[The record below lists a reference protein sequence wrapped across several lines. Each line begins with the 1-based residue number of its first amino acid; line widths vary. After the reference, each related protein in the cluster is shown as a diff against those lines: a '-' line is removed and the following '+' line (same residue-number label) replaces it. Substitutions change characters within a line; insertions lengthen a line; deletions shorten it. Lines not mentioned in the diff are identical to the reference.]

1 MNNELYRKLTSITL
15 MTIMF
20 AGGMTIAIPGETPV
34 AVAQTGMLSV
44 SATAAPGNSFGGPQI
59 IEIVVDDP
67 SRSETGTGIAKPD
80 VSIDDNPLD
89 MTQADT
95 GKWYAYVTSTS
106 GVAAANAAYDAF
118 PDAGANPNTFLA
130 TDITPS
136 ANPGDALTLQAFPF
150 DDDSDIDV
158 VFGDETITLHYE
170 EDLDGLATVSTDRAG
185 APIGGQVH
193 VTVSDFRLNLDPTG
207 EDAWV
212 MNADGSLTS
221 LMTGATDNDED
232 NWLDT
237 DGVDDTTTSAF
248 GGLGGKFTVT
258 DDINIVTVA
267 DGSVT
272 LTETGANTGVFES
285 QNSDD
290 SSNIVVTGD
299 ENDDFTIE
307 YADSDVQVFIEDFDS
322 TLKVIAD
329 GTWDS
334 GESLTV
340 RLTNENLN
348 TNTLTEQDMELGD
361 DNLPIMIFGEPIT
374 LATVKID
381 AVVDEANPTP
391 LGDRLTIDKDT
402 HVGTLVKS
410 TTFNADA
417 ANRNYTFTVTL
428 TETQKERLQDG
439 TLNNYIHYSSDDL
452 TAATNAHLNDTTPDT
467 DLTTTNNPVVDG
479 DKIVLD
485 SDADGI
491 FNITFTVPATD
502 PTGTLLTSGAA
513 EANTAIRTAV
523 AEATAETVET
533 AVAVRESVAN
543 SSTLDAF
550 KAEVAT
556 NTDTNVNAAK
566 AAVEEIALKHIVT
579 HEFTVVADI
588 FTFGA
593 DSNDAIYRAL
603 LEETDSASGVFEG
616 TVEYQMLNQRTVNDE
631 TTHQSVDAVGD
642 ELAMILNTDYT
653 GSDAPEFTYDEDNA
667 SEDAPT
673 NTGEVS
679 VDASTYRVSDDVTIT
694 LTDADLNTDS
704 GAREI
709 YRIANS
715 SGTIEPRIASI
726 AIGNLGC
733 ASEIGDVSLRET
745 ASDSGTFEGSFTV
758 PAECGTGDKPPLT
771 TGESIT
777 VTYEDFRDENGGDSE
792 WTDSATIG
800 ADTGSVSLDRTV
812 YPVPTAAA
820 TVDGI
825 DIEATTVTIAVAV
838 DDSDV
843 DTSSSSTQT
852 IETDRVEL
860 TVAGLIVDLDDLKES
875 EPDSGIFETD
885 IAIGP
890 SVTGFNDNT
899 KETETKQIQQ
909 GHIITVRYTDESDA
923 SGNENSVSDSATFDL
938 RNAVLQSDKS
948 VYVIGQDALLTLI
961 EADLNLDSG
970 TIDNVDLDRINWD
983 SEAYDGSLHD
993 VRADLGP
1000 VPTNLRETGE
1010 NTGIFQVVITISDS
1024 ILGNALERGE
1034 EITLTYLDRGP
1045 SGADFVGDDERDV
1058 ELQIET
1064 SNFGATVELDQ
1075 NVYTWTDKVFITVVA
1090 SDYNFDSNIIDE
1102 IGTPDKGEIT
1112 IRTRAGEVQ
1121 YRLAETG
1128 PDTGVFT
1135 GELVLTG
1142 DNEAG
1147 IDGVHGTFSR
1157 GLAGPTDGTINTRT
1171 SDGISISFD
1180 YSDSEAPL
1188 VASALIRWNVGE
1200 VQWLEASYAATGSG
1214 VVRIIDPD
1222 MNINPDAVD
1231 SIDAVVYSET
1241 FIGGIELTLTETQ
1254 EASGI
1259 FEGTVEFDPESAS
1272 DGHRLQVTEGDIITA
1287 AYDDKTLPKP
1297 DNGDTLEITA
1307 TTLIGSIVPPLERA
1321 PASNP
1326 AIVDAF
1332 GNSIASVSVDQQV
1345 LITADLTSGQDR
1357 EQDFAYLVQIQNE
1370 DGVTVQLSWSA
1381 GTLGA
1386 GDTFSQSQSWTPS
1399 ETGSYTATIFVW
1411 ESVSNPTALSPQLSI
1426 TIDVV

>member
-1 MNNELYRKLTSITL
+1 

-34 AVAQTGMLSV
+34 AVAQTSMLSV
-44 SATAAPGNSFGGPQI
+44 SATAAPGNSFGAQV

-67 SRSETGTGIAKPD
+67 ARSETGEGISEPHVTADGDK
-80 VSIDDNPLD
+80 VG
-89 MTQADT
+89 MRQADT
-95 GKWYAYVTSTS
+95 GKWYAYVASEDLVQLDDTLLT
-106 GVAAANAAYDAF
+106 VTDNAAAPAGFLDNAPDVAGTGTGTINTIQIFDFDGDVEIELVGIESVTLNYDR
-118 PDAGANPNTFLA
+118 
-130 TDITPS
+130 
-136 ANPGDALTLQAFPF
+136 
-150 DDDSDIDV
+150 
-158 VFGDETITLHYE
+158 
-170 EDLDGLATVSTDRAG
+170 DLDDLATVSTDRAG
-185 APIGGQVH
+185 VPIGGQVH
-193 VTVSDFRLNLDPTG
+193 VTISDFRLNLDPTVA
-207 EDAWV
+207 DVWY
-212 MNADGSLTS
+212 MNASGSS
-221 LMTGATDNDED
+221 ATYGTTNDVA
-232 NWLDT
+232 DT
-237 DGVDDTTTSAF
+237 DDNALPDAVTAPITNWNALFEGKGGEFTLTDPMAAISDIDVTGDGEVDH
-248 GGLGGKFTVT
+248 LIT
-258 DDINIVTVA
+258 DALDNIVRFE
-267 DGSVT
+267 
-272 LTETGANTGVFES
+272 ETGANTGVFES
-285 QNSDD
+285 QHDD
-290 SSNIVVTGD
+290 ESNIKATGD
-299 ENDDFTIE
+299 ENDDFTIA

-322 TLKVIAD
+322 TLEVIAD

-348 TNTLTEQDMELGD
+348 TNTLTDQNMELGNM
-361 DNLPIMIFGEPIT
+361 NLPVLIMGEPEDLIT
-374 LATVKID
+374 LATVDITRGNNTD
-381 AVVDEANPTP
+381 TTDGDDPDEQVSAE
-391 LGDRLTIDKDT
+391 DILTVNSVT
-402 HVGTLVKS
+402 QVGTLNMAAVTMENAPTGYTHNAGS
-410 TTFNADA
+410 VNVTLSLSEPQVDQITSGSSYINYYGPTAIIDGNGLFDDIADA
-417 ANRNYTFTVTL
+417 ETGLHPITVTDA
-428 TETQKERLQDG
+428 EDDG
-439 TLNNYIHYSSDDL
+439 ATIILALSGI
-452 TAATNAHLNDTTPDT
+452 TA
-467 DLTTTNNPVVDG
+467 
-479 DKIVLD
+479 D
-485 SDADGI
+485 S
-491 FNITFTVPATD
+491 N
-502 PTGTLLTSGAA
+502 S
-513 EANTAIRTAV
+513 AV
-523 AEATAETVET
+523 A
-533 AVAVRESVAN
+533 
-543 SSTLDAF
+543 F
-550 KAEVAT
+550 
-556 NTDTNVNAAK
+556 
-566 AAVEEIALKHIVT
+566 
-579 HEFTVVADI
+579 DI
-588 FTFGA
+588 FTFG
-593 DSNDAIYRAL
+593 DVVNHAIYRAL

-616 TVEYQMLNQRTVNDE
+616 TIEYQMLNQRTHDMSD
-631 TTHQSVDAVGD
+631 THDDITAISN
-642 ELAMILNTDYT
+642 ELAMILDTGYT
-653 GSDAPEFTYDEDNA
+653 GGDAPEFTYDEDNA

-694 LTDADLNTDS
+694 LVDADLNTDS

-709 YRIANS
+709 YKIANS
-715 SGTIEPRIASI
+715 GGTIEPRLASI
-726 AIGNLGC
+726 AIGDLAC
-733 ASEIGDVSLRET
+733 ASEIEDVSLRET
-745 ASDSGTFEGSFTV
+745 TSDSGVFEGSFTV
-758 PAECGTGDKPPLT
+758 PDACGIDDDGDPILT

-777 VTYEDFRDENGGDSE
+777 VTYVDFRDETGGGNE

-812 YPVPTAAA
+812 YPVPPG
-820 TVDGI
+820 D
-825 DIEATTVTIAVAV
+825 EVTIAVSV

-860 TVAGLIVDLDDLKES
+860 TVAGVIVDLGELKET
-875 EPDSGIFETD
+875 EPDSGIFD
-885 IAIGP
+885 A
-890 SVTGFNDNT
+890 SVTIGTHVSGIDASGEQRNDVRI
-899 KETETKQIQQ
+899 EQ
-909 GHIITVRYTDESDA
+909 GDIITVKYTDESDA

-970 TIDNVDLDRINWD
+970 TIDNVGLDRIAWD
-983 SEAYDGSLHD
+983 SDAYDDSLD
-993 VRADLGP
+993 TDEARAALGP

-1010 NTGIFQVVITISDS
+1010 DTGIFQVVITISES
-1024 ILGNALERGE
+1024 IGGNALERGE
-1034 EITLTYLDRGP
+1034 EITLTYTDNGP
-1045 SGADFVGDDERDV
+1045 SGADYVGDDTRDV

-1090 SDYNFDSNIIDE
+1090 SDYNFDSNIVDE
-1102 IGTPDKGEIT
+1102 IGTDDKGEIT
-1112 IRTRAGEVQ
+1112 IRTRADEVQ

-1142 DNEAG
+1142 DNKALDEG
-1147 IDGVHGTFSR
+1147 GPQGTSSE
-1157 GLAGPTDGTINTRT
+1157 GLAGPTDGTIKTRT

-1272 DGHRLQVTEGDIITA
+1272 DGHRLQVTEGDIVTA
-1287 AYDDKTLPKP
+1287 AYDDETLPKP

-1332 GNSIASVSVDQQV
+1332 GNSLASVSADQQV
-1345 LITADLTSGQDR
+1345 QITADLTSGQDR
-1357 EQDFAYLVQIQNE
+1357 DQDFAYLVQIQNE
-1370 DGVTVQLSWSA
+1370 DGVTIALSWIT

-1386 GDTFSQSQSWTPS
+1386 GATFSPSQSWTPS

>member
-1 MNNELYRKLTSITL
+1 MNSKLYRKLTSITL
-15 MTIMF
+15 MAIML
-20 AGGMTIAIPGETPV
+20 AGGMTIAVPGETPV

-67 SRSETGTGIAKPD
+67 SRSDIAGGISLPD
-80 VSIDDNPLD
+80 VTIDGNRVT
-89 MTQADT
+89 MRQADT
-95 GKWYAYVTSTS
+95 GKWYAYVADESA
-106 GVAAANAAYDAF
+106 VNATNLDLTASIATATISD
-118 PDAGANPNTFLA
+118 PPKRLSVTFE
-130 TDITPS
+130 
-136 ANPGDALTLQAFPF
+136 LQTVEFKS
-150 DDDSDIDV
+150 DSDIDIV
-158 VFGDETITLHYE
+158 YGDETITLHYE
-170 EDLDGLATVSTDRAG
+170 DDLDDIATVRVDRTG
-185 APIGGQVH
+185 VPVGGQVH

-207 EDAWV
+207 ADEWV
-212 MNADGSLTS
+212 VYTDGSTAAYNDN
-221 LMTGATDNDED
+221 GANAI
-232 NWLDT
+232 T
-237 DGVDDTTTSAF
+237 DGENWVGVF
-248 GGLGGKFTVT
+248 GGLGGKLTVT
-258 DDINIVTVA
+258 AGDGVVDITDAPTTPPVGTI
-267 DGSVT
+267 T
-272 LTETGANTGVFES
+272 LTETGANTGVFTSE
-285 QNSDD
+285 NADGG
-290 SSNIVVTGD
+290 SNIVATGD
-299 ENDDFTIE
+299 ENDSFTIK
-307 YADSDVQVFIEDFDS
+307 YADDSVQVLIGDFVS
-322 TLKVIAD
+322 TLEMIAD
-329 GTWDS
+329 DTWDS

-340 RLTNENLN
+340 RLTSENLN
-348 TNTLTEQDMELGD
+348 INILD
-361 DNLPIMIFGEPIT
+361 DASIGIADEFPVLILGEPIT
-374 LATVKID
+374 LKDLDSAGTDGDGVPRGTITVNSNTRVGALAIPD
-381 AVVDEANPTP
+381 TGDDTAVEFTLDLSEGQVDQINRGESYIQYFGPAVVIGGFADGN
-391 LGDRLTIDKDT
+391 I
-402 HVGTLVKS
+402 
-410 TTFNADA
+410 TFA
-417 ANRNYTFTVTL
+417 ATGL
-428 TETQKERLQDG
+428 
-439 TLNNYIHYSSDDL
+439 DDVVL
-452 TAATNAHLNDTTPDT
+452 TAAGITDEVDDEGND
-467 DLTTTNNPVVDG
+467 V
-479 DKIVLD
+479 
-485 SDADGI
+485 
-491 FNITFTVPATD
+491 
-502 PTGTLLTSGAA
+502 TSGAP
-513 EANTAIRTAV
+513 I
-523 AEATAETVET
+523 
-533 AVAVRESVAN
+533 
-543 SSTLDAF
+543 TLTYNNGED
-550 KAEVAT
+550 
-556 NTDTNVNAAK
+556 NTDDR
-566 AAVEEIALKHIVT
+566 
-579 HEFTVVADI
+579 TVIFDI

-593 DSNDAIYRAL
+593 DANDAIYRAL
-603 LEETDSASGVFEG
+603 LEETDSGSGVFEA
-616 TVEYQMLNQRTVNDE
+616 TIEYQVLNQRTVNDA
-631 TTHQSVDAVGD
+631 TTHQNVDAIGF
-642 ELAMILNTDYT
+642 ELAMILDTGYT
-653 GSDAPEFTYDEDNA
+653 GGDAPEVTYDADGPGGDEPTNA
-667 SEDAPT
+667 SVDAPT

-679 VDASTYRVSDDVTIT
+679 VDAVTYRVSDDVTIT
-694 LTDADLNTDS
+694 LADADLNTDS

-715 SGTIEPRIASI
+715 GGTIEPRLASI
-726 AIGNLGC
+726 AIGDLSC

-745 ASDSGTFEGSFTV
+745 ADDSGIFEGSFEI
-758 PAECGTGDKPPLT
+758 PSECGGSMT

-777 VTYEDFRDENGGDSE
+777 VTYVDFRDENGGDSE

-812 YPVPTAAA
+812 YPVPPG
-820 TVDGI
+820 D
-825 DIEATTVTIAVAV
+825 EVTIAVSV

-852 IETDRVEL
+852 IGTDRMEL
-860 TVAGLIVDLDDLKES
+860 TVAGLIVDLGELKET
-875 EPDSGIFETD
+875 EPDSGIFD
-885 IAIGP
+885 A
-890 SVTGFNDNT
+890 SVTIGTHVTGKDANNPDEDKT
-899 KETETKQIQQ
+899 VRIEQ
-909 GHIITVRYTDESDA
+909 GDIITVRYTDESDA

-938 RNAVLQSDKS
+938 RNAVLTSDKS

-983 SEAYDGSLHD
+983 SEAYDGSLD
-993 VRADLGP
+993 NARADLGP

-1010 NTGIFQVVITISDS
+1010 NTGIFQVVITISES
-1024 ILGNALERGE
+1024 IGSNALERGE
-1034 EITLTYLDRGP
+1034 EITLTYLDLGP
-1045 SGADFVGDDERDV
+1045 SGADYVGDDDRDV

-1090 SDYNFDSNIIDE
+1090 SDYNFDSNIVDE
-1102 IGTPDKGEIT
+1102 IGTDDKGEIT
-1112 IRTRAGEVQ
+1112 IRTRADEVQ

-1142 DNEAG
+1142 DKDALDEG
-1147 IDGVHGTFSR
+1147 GPQGTSSE
-1157 GLAGPTDGTINTRT
+1157 GLSGPTDGTIKTRT

-1241 FIGGIELTLTETQ
+1241 FIGGIELTVTETQ

-1287 AYDDKTLPKP
+1287 AYDDMTLPKP

-1332 GNSIASVSVDQQV
+1332 GNSLASVSVDQQV
-1345 LITADLTSGQDR
+1345 QITADLTSGQDR

-1370 DGVTVQLSWSA
+1370 DGVTIALSWIT

-1386 GDTFSQSQSWTPS
+1386 GATFSPSQSWTPS

>member
-1 MNNELYRKLTSITL
+1 MSDLQEFKD
-15 MTIMF
+15 
-20 AGGMTIAIPGETPV
+20 E
-34 AVAQTGMLSV
+34 
-44 SATAAPGNSFGGPQI
+44 
-59 IEIVVDDP
+59 VVD
-67 SRSETGTGIAKPD
+67 
-80 VSIDDNPLD
+80 SINAD
-89 MTQADT
+89 M
-95 GKWYAYVTSTS
+95 S
-106 GVAAANAAYDAF
+106 
-118 PDAGANPNTFLA
+118 L
-130 TDITPS
+130 
-136 ANPGDALTLQAFPF
+136 
-150 DDDSDIDV
+150 
-158 VFGDETITLHYE
+158 
-170 EDLDGLATVSTDRAG
+170 
-185 APIGGQVH
+185 
-193 VTVSDFRLNLDPTG
+193 
-207 EDAWV
+207 EDAQ
-212 MNADGSLTS
+212 A
-221 LMTGATDNDED
+221 
-232 NWLDT
+232 
-237 DGVDDTTTSAF
+237 
-248 GGLGGKFTVT
+248 
-258 DDINIVTVA
+258 
-267 DGSVT
+267 
-272 LTETGANTGVFES
+272 
-285 QNSDD
+285 
-290 SSNIVVTGD
+290 
-299 ENDDFTIE
+299 
-307 YADSDVQVFIEDFDS
+307 
-322 TLKVIAD
+322 
-329 GTWDS
+329 
-334 GESLTV
+334 
-340 RLTNENLN
+340 
-348 TNTLTEQDMELGD
+348 EL
-361 DNLPIMIFGEPIT
+361 
-374 LATVKID
+374 
-381 AVVDEANPTP
+381 
-391 LGDRLTIDKDT
+391 
-402 HVGTLVKS
+402 
-410 TTFNADA
+410 
-417 ANRNYTFTVTL
+417 
-428 TETQKERLQDG
+428 ER
-439 TLNNYIHYSSDDL
+439 
-452 TAATNAHLNDTTPDT
+452 
-467 DLTTTNNPVVDG
+467 
-479 DKIVLD
+479 
-485 SDADGI
+485 
-491 FNITFTVPATD
+491 
-502 PTGTLLTSGAA
+502 
-513 EANTAIRTAV
+513 
-523 AEATAETVET
+523 
-533 AVAVRESVAN
+533 
-543 SSTLDAF
+543 
-550 KAEVAT
+550 
-556 NTDTNVNAAK
+556 
-566 AAVEEIALKHIVT
+566 IALEHIVT

-588 FTFGA
+588 FTFG
-593 DSNDAIYRAL
+593 DGTNHAIYRAL

-616 TVEYQMLNQRTVNDE
+616 TVEYQMLNQRTVDE
-631 TTHQSVDAVGD
+631 AATHNSVDAVGN

-653 GSDAPEFTYDEDNA
+653 GSDAPEFTYDGDNA

-694 LTDADLNTDS
+694 LVDADLNTDS

-715 SGTIEPRIASI
+715 SGTMTPTIASI
-726 AIGNLGC
+726 AIGDLGC

-745 ASDSGTFEGSFTV
+745 ASDSGIFEGSFTV
-758 PAECGTGDKPPLT
+758 PAECGTGDNPPLT

-777 VTYEDFRDENGGDSE
+777 VTYVDFRDETGGDSE

-812 YPVPTAAA
+812 YPVPTDADTANN
-820 TVDGI
+820 
-825 DIEATTVTIAVAV
+825 IEATQVTIAVAV

-852 IETDRVEL
+852 IETARVEL
-860 TVAGLIVDLDDLKES
+860 TVAGLIVDLDELKES
-875 EPDSGIFETD
+875 EPDSGIFET
-885 IAIGP
+885 AIEIGYTVKGTD
-890 SVTGFNDNT
+890 SSGDEKTVRI
-899 KETETKQIQQ
+899 EQ
-909 GHIITVRYTDESDA
+909 GDIITVRYTDESDA

-1024 ILGNALERGE
+1024 IDGNALERGE
-1034 EITLTYLDRGP
+1034 EITLAYNDRGP
-1045 SGADFVGDDERDV
+1045 SGADYVGDDERDV

-1090 SDYNFDSNIIDE
+1090 SDYNFDSNIVDE
-1102 IGTPDKGEIT
+1102 IGTEDKGEIT
-1112 IRTRAGEVQ
+1112 IRTRAAEVQ

-1142 DNEAG
+1142 DADALDEG
-1147 IDGVHGTFSR
+1147 GPQGTSSE
-1157 GLAGPTDGTINTRT
+1157 GLAGPTDGIINTRT

-1222 MNINPDAVD
+1222 MNINPDAVN
-1231 SIDAVVYSET
+1231 SIDAVVFSET

-1287 AYDDKTLPKP
+1287 AYEDETLPKP

-1307 TTLIGSIVPPLERA
+1307 TTLIGAIVPPLERA

-1411 ESVSNPTALSPQLSI
+1411 ESVNNPTALSPQLSI

>member
-34 AVAQTGMLSV
+34 AIAQTGMLSV

-67 SRSETGTGIAKPD
+67 SRSDLEATISSPD
-80 VSIDDNPLD
+80 VTMDGDSVK
-89 MTQADT
+89 MVQADT
-95 GKWYAYVTSTS
+95 GKWYAYVASAS
-106 GVAAANAAYDAF
+106 GVLAANQAYVDF
-118 PDAGANPNTFLA
+118 PDGGSLLSDPNRFLDASA
-130 TDITPS
+130 T
-136 ANPGDALTLQAFPF
+136 PGRTGGNFTLQVFTF

-158 VFGDETITLHYE
+158 VLGTEAITLHYE
-170 EDLDGLATVSTDRAG
+170 EDLDDLATVSVDRTG
-185 APIGGQVH
+185 VPVDGQVH

-212 MNADGSLTS
+212 MHTNGTLTS
-221 LMTGATDNDED
+221 LVAGTTDDNTD
-232 NWLDT
+232 NWLT
-237 DGVDDTTTSAF
+237 AVIVAGSETGVF
-248 GGLGGKFTVT
+248 GGLGGKLTVT
-258 DDINIVTVA
+258 EDDEIVTIT

-285 QNSDD
+285 QNDD
-290 SSNIVVTGD
+290 DISNIDVTGD

-322 TLKVIAD
+322 TLELIAD
-329 GTWDS
+329 GAWNS
-334 GESLTV
+334 GETATV
-340 RLTNENLN
+340 RLADENLN
-348 TNTLTEQDMELGD
+348 TNTLTDQDMELGD
-361 DNLPIMIFGEPIT
+361 ENLPILIIGAPEDLIT
-374 LATVKID
+374 LATVD
-381 AVVDEANPTP
+381 A
-391 LGDRLTIDKDT
+391 
-402 HVGTLVKS
+402 
-410 TTFNADA
+410 
-417 ANRNYTFTVTL
+417 
-428 TETQKERLQDG
+428 
-439 TLNNYIHYSSDDL
+439 
-452 TAATNAHLNDTTPDT
+452 
-467 DLTTTNNPVVDG
+467 
-479 DKIVLD
+479 
-485 SDADGI
+485 
-491 FNITFTVPATD
+491 ITR
-502 PTGTLLTSGAA
+502 G
-513 EANTAIRTAV
+513 N
-523 AEATAETVET
+523 
-533 AVAVRESVAN
+533 
-543 SSTLDAF
+543 
-550 KAEVAT
+550 
-556 NTDTNVNAAK
+556 NTDTADADLEDTVSAEDILTVNSVTQVVTLNIAAATTADQPEGYTHAIGSVNVTLSLSESQVDQITSGSSYINYYGPAAIIDGNGLFDDIEDAK
-566 AAVEEIALKHIVT
+566 TGLHPITVTDADDEGATIILALSGITTDSNSAVA
-579 HEFTVVADI
+579 FDI
-588 FTFGA
+588 FTFG
-593 DSNDAIYRAL
+593 DGVNHAIYRAL
-603 LEETDSASGVFEG
+603 PEETDSASGVFEA
-616 TVEYQMLNQRTVNDE
+616 TIEYQMLNQRTVDDE

-642 ELAMILNTDYT
+642 ELVMILNTDYT

-694 LTDADLNTDS
+694 LVDADLNTDS

-709 YRIANS
+709 YRIANNQ
-715 SGTIEPRIASI
+715 GTIEPTLASI
-726 AIGNLGC
+726 AIGDLDC

-745 ASDSGTFEGSFTV
+745 ADDSGVFEGSFTV
-758 PAECGTGDKPPLT
+758 PGECGTGTDKPLT

-777 VTYEDFRDENGGDSE
+777 VTYVDFRDENGGDSE

-812 YPVPTAAA
+812 YPVPPG
-820 TVDGI
+820 D
-825 DIEATTVTIAVAV
+825 EVTIAVSV

-852 IETDRVEL
+852 IGTDRVEL
-860 TVAGLIVDLDDLKES
+860 TVAGVIVNLGELKET
-875 EPDSGIFETD
+875 EPDSGIFDASIT
-885 IAIGP
+885 IGIR
-890 SVTGFNDNT
+890 VTGTDASGASAYADI
-899 KETETKQIQQ
+899 EQ
-909 GHIITVRYTDESDA
+909 GDIITVKYTDESDA

-970 TIDNVDLDRINWD
+970 TIDSVGLDRIAWD
-983 SEAYDGSLHD
+983 SDAYDDSLDTD
-993 VRADLGP
+993 VARAALGP

-1010 NTGIFQVVITISDS
+1010 NTGIFQVVITISEK
-1024 ILGNALERGE
+1024 IGGNSLERGE
-1034 EITLTYLDRGP
+1034 EITLTYEDNGP
-1045 SGADFVGDDERDV
+1045 SGADFVGDDTRDV

-1075 NVYTWTDKVFITVVA
+1075 NVYTWTDKVYITVVA
-1090 SDYNFDSNIIDE
+1090 SDYNFDSNIVDE
-1102 IGTPDKGEIT
+1102 IGTDEKGEIT
-1112 IRTRAGEVQ
+1112 IRTRADELQ

-1142 DNEAG
+1142 DADALEEGGGPSG
-1147 IDGVHGTFSR
+1147 ITSDSI
-1157 GLAGPTDGTINTRT
+1157 AGPTDGTIKTRT

-1200 VQWLEASYAATGSG
+1200 VQWLEPSYAATGSG

-1231 SIDAVVYSET
+1231 SIDVVVYSET

-1254 EASGI
+1254 EASGV

-1287 AYDDKTLPKP
+1287 AYDDETLPKP

-1321 PASNP
+1321 PALNP

-1332 GNSIASVSVDQQV
+1332 GNSLASVSADQQV
-1345 LITADLTSGQDR
+1345 QITGDLKSGQDR
-1357 EQDFAYLVQIQNE
+1357 DQDFAYLVQIQNE
-1370 DGVTVQLSWSA
+1370 DGVTIALSWIT

-1386 GDTFSQSQSWTPS
+1386 GATFSPSQSWTPS

-1426 TIDVV
+1426 TIDVI